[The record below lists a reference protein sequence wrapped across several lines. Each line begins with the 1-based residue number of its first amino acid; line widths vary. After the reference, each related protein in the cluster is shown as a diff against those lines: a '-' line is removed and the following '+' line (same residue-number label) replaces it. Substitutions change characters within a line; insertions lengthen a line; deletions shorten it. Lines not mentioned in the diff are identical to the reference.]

1 MLSSM
6 SSIEAL
12 RREYRSEPGTF
23 LHRGYLERTWD
34 RDAFNRLQR
43 TMREVCE
50 ELADQDRIDRWI
62 AGAFWYIEGFVREDG
77 SFSRPEPP
85 EYYAAAKERMFS
97 LCSWL
102 FSGESLHLPEYGWP
116 DL

>member
-1 MLSSM
+1 M

-12 RREYRSEPGTF
+12 RHEYDAENGTF
-23 LHRGYLERTWD
+23 LLRARIERVWD
-34 RDAFNRLQR
+34 REAFNRLQR

-62 AGAFWYIEGFVREDG
+62 ADAFWFAEGFVREDQ
-77 SFSRPEPP
+77 SFHRPEPQ
-85 EYYAAAKERMFS
+85 EYFEDAKHRMFD

-102 FSGESLHLPEYGWP
+102 FTGQSPYLPGHVWP